1 MSTSFLE
8 KFFAL
13 ISYQKTFSY
22 CAKKNIRIVN
32 LTLKIICREIKNIFC
47 KTTFFCNEPGGALG
61 LYSPAHIITE
71 ISVTVYQRG
80 GWFHVRRHFEEI
92 EGKLL
97 A

>member
-1 MSTSFLE
+1 M
-8 KFFAL
+8 
-13 ISYQKTFSY
+13 QK
-22 CAKKNIRIVN
+22 KHIRIVN